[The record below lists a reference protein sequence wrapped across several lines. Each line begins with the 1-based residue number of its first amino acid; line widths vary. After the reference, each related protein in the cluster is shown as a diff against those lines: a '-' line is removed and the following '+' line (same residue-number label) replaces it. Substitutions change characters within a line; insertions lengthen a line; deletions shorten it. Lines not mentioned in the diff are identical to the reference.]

1 MRCDDA
7 MRSDTVQYD
16 TIRYDT
22 KIEKC
27 HDPIDINLRKSLL
40 FHVDEPLV
48 ATIKHIIMEHRII
61 TTQTRPH
68 RDILCVKEELRIDS
82 NGANEKAPFHDNQSY
97 YRQGSSEVDEDFKI
111 AFDPSQMRLLA
122 LVSHDKMKPT
132 MQAFVQNNK
141 NVLKKFRLTG
151 TKTTMEILKRV
162 FGNHNSMI
170 FGPTYSS
177 GPLGGDAELVALMCA
192 GELGGFQDPMG
203 VHPHQ
208 ADIDCL
214 CRQATVH
221 NIMIAS
227 NPTSALMMMTTLHI
241 ALTNNMPE
249 LMPSFFSSL
258 QIPTVGSYIRS
269 RTPSILEALNS
280 NKQPAEEFEEEA
292 KISNTIGQVSTHAS
306 KMRDTPPSKIR
317 QLKKNTQI
325 DDESVTTVVSRA
337 SRRRTDA
344 DKRLLHGHDDSS
356 DLSRSSR
363 HRLKSIIIS
372 TSLHSSNH
380 SHTSSTSYSS
390 RSGHRSYM
398 EDTVLSS
405 RRRADRTKNRP
416 TKVVTRRAPY
426 Y

>member
-1 MRCDDA
+1 M
-7 MRSDTVQYD
+7 
-16 TIRYDT
+16 
-22 KIEKC
+22 
-27 HDPIDINLRKSLL
+27 LL
-40 FHVDEPLV
+40 LHVDEPLV
-48 ATIKHIIMEHRII
+48 ATIKHILMEHRII
-61 TTQTRPH
+61 TTQMRPH

-82 NGANEKAPFHDNQSY
+82 NGANEKAPFHNSQQSY
-97 YRQGSSEVDEDFKI
+97 YRQGTSEVDEDFKI

-122 LVSHDKMKPT
+122 LVSHDEMKPT
-132 MQAFVQNNK
+132 MLAFVENNK
-141 NVLKKFRLTG
+141 NVLKQFRLTG
-151 TKTTMEILKRV
+151 TKNTMETLKRV
-162 FGNHNSMI
+162 FGNHNS
-170 FGPTYSS
+170 FGPTCSS

-192 GELGGFQDPMG
+192 GELGGVIFFQDPMG

-214 CRQATVH
+214 CRQAIVH

-227 NPTSALMMMTTLHI
+227 NPTSALMMMTTLHV

-258 QIPTVGSYIRS
+258 QISTVGSYIRS

-280 NKQPAEEFEEEA
+280 NKQPAGEFEEEA
-292 KISNTIGQVSTHAS
+292 KISNTTGQVSTHAS

-317 QLKKNTQI
+317 QLKKNTQF
-325 DDESVTTVVSRA
+325 DDESVPTVVSRA

-344 DKRLLHGHDDSS
+344 NKRLLHSHDDSS

-372 TSLHSSNH
+372 QGQETGLTTGLHSSNHSQTSYYH

-416 TKVVTRRAPY
+416 PKMVTRRAPY